1 MGSTFFSSLSVDTIE
16 CKTMRIEDANLTL
29 LLDTRM
35 PLFKFQANKQ
45 LRWNLFSLET
55 FQTKYQHVFFKH
67 QLKHVETAL
76 HHLIISDTDFRYI
89 RLHGMIGLW
98 SSHHYLIVITCI
110 YIYTYIM
117 HIYIYGI
124 IWVKASVKAT
134 PMGHKAFEWC
144 ELMKERCLIGG
155 ALKLETGVAFLLF
168 WVGTWWITANP
179 PVYKALPEADRKSTI
194 RSI

>member
-117 HIYIYGI
+117 HIYIWDY
-124 IWVKASVKAT
+124 
-134 PMGHKAFEWC
+134 MGKGFGKGYSDGTQGVRMMRTYERKVPDWRCFETRNWG
-144 ELMKERCLIGG
+144 R
-155 ALKLETGVAFLLF
+155 FLAVLS
-168 WVGTWWITANP
+168 WHLVNHRQSACI
-179 PVYKALPEADRKSTI
+179 
-194 RSI
+194 